1 MKKQITDKDRAKF
14 IKNLNKNR
22 KEMTK
27 LIKPRICYTKDYD
40 IFSIC
45 WGNKDIEST
54 IETNL
59 LGLGDCRFDITKNG
73 VIVGI
78 EIEDFSRVLE
88 KFNCDKHDKP
98 KNM

>member
-1 MKKQITDKDRAKF
+1 
-14 IKNLNKNR
+14 
-22 KEMTK
+22 MTK